1 MTDDIAVSQALPC
14 SPAGSGLAA
23 PPRSQ
28 PMNASFDWNALP
40 RRPLVPAGQYPKTW
54 PNWGQPRPDGRL
66 VVLESLHQSYIYAG
80 DLLGAML
87 HPEKHL
93 AWIRKK
99 AQALYPSIKAP
110 AAIIPPVLLEYT
122 VAKQP
127 MRLVAPEQDLG
138 PVTLPRVAVVAELNS
153 HTPARDRAECFSSLV
168 VIWFQERFGD
178 TPPEIQRQVAELDW
192 DALAFDWTP

>member
-1 MTDDIAVSQALPC
+1 MKTELEENEALPC
-14 SPAGSGLAA
+14 SPACPAVKTPL
-23 PPRSQ
+23 RSQ
-28 PMNASFDWNALP
+28 PMNATFDWKALP
-40 RRPLVPAGQYPKTW
+40 RRPLVPRGQYPKTW
-54 PNWGQPRPDGRL
+54 PNWAQPRADGR
-66 VVLESLHQSYIYAG
+66 VVLLESLHQSYIYAG
-80 DLLGAML
+80 DLLGGML

-99 AQALYPSIKAP
+99 AEALYPSVKAP
-110 AAIIPPVLLEYT
+110 AAVIPPVLLEYA

-127 MRLVAPEQDLG
+127 VRLVAPEQDLG

-153 HTPARDRAECFSSLV
+153 HTPARDRNECYSSLV

-192 DALAFDWTP
+192 TALAFDWTP